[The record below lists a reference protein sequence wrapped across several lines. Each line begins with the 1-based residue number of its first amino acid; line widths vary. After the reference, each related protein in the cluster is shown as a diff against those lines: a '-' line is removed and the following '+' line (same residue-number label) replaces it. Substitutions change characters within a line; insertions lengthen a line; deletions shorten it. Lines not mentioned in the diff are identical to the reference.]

1 MDMDLDAASSRKP
14 NVVFVF
20 PDQLRRCATGFGG
33 DPNIATPA
41 MDRLADESLDFQN
54 AISGM
59 PVCCPAR
66 ATLMTGL
73 YAHHHGVLVNDVHLD
88 DEFSKLAEQFGAAGY
103 DTAYIGKWHLNGRG
117 RKAYIPP
124 EDRCGFQY
132 WKALECTHDYNNSAY
147 YAGDDD
153 TQLTWEGYDAFS
165 QTDDAID
172 YLNSRRGRDE
182 PFMMMLSWGPPHDP
196 YHTAP
201 QEFRDQVDAA
211 ALKLRPNVPPEQEEV
226 AREELAGY
234 YAHILALDHALDRL
248 NQTLEEAGLAEDTI
262 FVFWSDHGDM
272 LHSQGHCRKQRPW
285 EESIHVPLLIRYP
298 KLFGRDGRKVAGLI
312 NTPDL
317 MPTLLGLC
325 ELPIPEL
332 VDGFDYTAY
341 LKGQQS
347 APAEGVLLSCYRP
360 FGEFTRESGAQEY
373 RGVRTERYT
382 YATRLDGPWLLY
394 DNERDPYQ
402 QVNLVND
409 NGSKELIG
417 KLDRQMRDLMRKV
430 GDEFHPGDFYEEG
443 LKDYIDE
450 HGDVPVRD
458 YLG

>member
-1 MDMDLDAASSRKP
+1 MDLDTASSRKP

-33 DPNIATPA
+33 DLNIATPS
-41 MDRLADESLDFQN
+41 MDRLAGESLDFQN

-88 DEFSKLAEQFGAAGY
+88 DGLPKLAEQFVDAGY

-117 RKAYIPP
+117 RKAYITP
-124 EDRCGFQY
+124 ENRCGFQY
-132 WKALECTHDYNNSAY
+132 WKALECTHDYNESAY

-153 TQLTWEGYDAFS
+153 TQLTWDGYDAFA
-165 QTDDAID
+165 QTDDAIN
-172 YLNSRRGRDE
+172 YLNSRSKKDR

-196 YHTAP
+196 YETAP
-201 QEFRDQVDAA
+201 QEFRDKVETA

-248 NQTLEEAGLAEDTI
+248 DQTLEEAGLAEDTI

-272 LHSQGHCRKQRPW
+272 LHSQGHNRKQRPW
-285 EESIHVPLLIRYP
+285 EESIRVPLLIRYP
-298 KLFGRDGRKVAGLI
+298 KLFGRDGRKVPGLI

-325 ELPIPEL
+325 DIPVPES
-332 VDGFDYTAY
+332 VDGTDYTDY
-341 LKGQQS
+341 LKGREE
-347 APAEGVLLSCYRP
+347 APAEGVLLTYFRP
-360 FGEFTRESGAQEY
+360 FGEYLREGGGREY
-373 RGVRTERYT
+373 RGVRTEHYT
-382 YATRLDGPWLLY
+382 YTARLDGPWLLY
-394 DNERDPYQ
+394 DNEKDPYQ
-402 QVNLVND
+402 QVNLVSD
-409 NGSKELIG
+409 PESKGIIE

-430 GDEFHPGDFYEEG
+430 GDEFHPGDYYAVR
-443 LKDYIDE
+443 LKGYLDE
-450 HGDVPVRD
+450 SGHVPVRD
-458 YLG
+458 YI